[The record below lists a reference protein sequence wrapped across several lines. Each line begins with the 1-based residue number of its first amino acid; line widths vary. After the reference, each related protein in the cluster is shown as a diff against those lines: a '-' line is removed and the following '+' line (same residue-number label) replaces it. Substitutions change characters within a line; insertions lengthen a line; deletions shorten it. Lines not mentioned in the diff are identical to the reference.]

1 MTWNDVIM
9 QLVMY
14 MVPAVGALFMALLGY
29 LVSFLSK
36 HQKKIRNEILRDSF
50 GAALGEAHIVA
61 RDAILYAQQTLVD
74 ALKEASMDGKL
85 TKEEALQAMNEAKAY
100 FITHI
105 SENSKN
111 ILIEALGPINNWL
124 SSFLEA
130 RLREYKGEVQ
140 NEVYGLANPFSPGI
154 TE

>member
-1 MTWNDVIM
+1 MK
-9 QLVMY
+9 
-14 MVPAVGALFMALLGY
+14 FC
-29 LVSFLSK
+29 
-36 HQKKIRNEILRDSF
+36 DSF

-85 TKEEALQAMNEAKAY
+85 TKEEALRAMNEAKAY

-130 RLREYKGEVQ
+130 KLKEYKGEVQ

>member
-14 MVPAVGALFMALLGY
+14 MVPAVGALFIALLGY

-100 FITHI
+100 F
-105 SENSKN
+105 
-111 ILIEALGPINNWL
+111 
-124 SSFLEA
+124 
-130 RLREYKGEVQ
+130 
-140 NEVYGLANPFSPGI
+140 
-154 TE
+154 